1 MSLALKLKQRIQS
14 SFARN
19 EAHLA
24 NICEAS
30 SQLCPPQSQHTAP
43 AIYLPRD
50 LERVTA
56 VLEDTTMEQELK
68 RLRGGLRHHTASTAY
83 ELRKVTLSQGFLFKG
98 PWRHRLLET
107 ALEPEPSQHYD
118 HGTVTGT
125 LYGSRYFAHWL
136 TDDLTLSLAAEVT
149 GGQPFIP
156 ARRLYT
162 HEPAYR
168 RLFQIDPPSITRAT
182 FDRFTFIEDHGQ
194 NSFKKQRYLT
204 LRSRIFP
211 KTPIPPGKRVMLR
224 RGTSG
229 VSRILEN
236 ESELETLLAD
246 LGFTIVDPSALTAA
260 QLIEQCAGAEIVIGV
275 EGSQLAHAIYVMAEG
290 GIFCALQPPYRF
302 NNLFKDYTDCLGL
315 HYALLTGVASQHGF
329 TIPLDE
335 VRELLD
341 RLSNF
346 LVRPLSRGDSQDFF
360 IDPA

>member
-1 MSLALKLKQRIQS
+1 MSIALKLKQRIHS
-14 SFARN
+14 SFARR

-30 SQLCPPQSQHTAP
+30 SQLCPPQSQQTPP

-50 LERVTA
+50 LERVTT
-56 VLEDTTMEQELK
+56 VFEDTTMEQELA
-68 RLRGGLRHHTASTAY
+68 RLRGGHRHHTACTAY

-98 PWRHRLLET
+98 PWRMRLLET
-107 ALEPEPSQHYD
+107 ALPSGPTQHLD
-118 HGTVTGT
+118 HATLTGT

-136 TDDLTLSLAAEVT
+136 TDDLTLSLAAEIT

-156 ARRLYT
+156 GRRLYT

-168 RLFQIDPPSITRAT
+168 QLFQIDPPSLNRAT
-182 FDRFTFIEDHGQ
+182 FDRFTFIGDHGQ

-204 LRSRIFP
+204 LRNRILP
-211 KTPIPPGKRVMLR
+211 RTAVTPGKRVILR

-229 VSRILEN
+229 VSRRLQN
-236 ESELETLLAD
+236 EPEIEDLLASE
-246 LGFTIVDPSALTAA
+246 GFAIVDPSALTAA
-260 QLIEQCAGAEIVIGV
+260 QLTEQCAGAEIVIGV

-290 GIFCALQPPYRF
+290 GILCAFQPPYRF

-329 TIPLDE
+329 TISLDE
-335 VRELLD
+335 IRELLD

-346 LVRPLSRGDSQDFF
+346 LVRLLGRSSSQDFV